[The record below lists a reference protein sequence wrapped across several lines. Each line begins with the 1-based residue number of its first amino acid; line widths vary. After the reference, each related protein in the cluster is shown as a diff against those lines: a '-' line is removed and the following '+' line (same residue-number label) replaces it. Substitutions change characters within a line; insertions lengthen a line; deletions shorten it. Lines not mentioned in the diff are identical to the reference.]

1 MKNHKK
7 LIFFFV
13 LFGVSGNFFPGR
25 AFADF
30 KAGYEAFLKK
40 DYPSALSLL
49 SQSRPPKGHL
59 LVDYYLW
66 ALGRSK
72 IEQGDYEGGRQAL
85 EELLKTEPNSLL
97 ADPAKVQIARS
108 LQAQGQSPKAVEY
121 LSPLISAIQGDSKGE
136 ALFYLALA
144 EADGGKKDSAQS
156 YLKQVYFEYPSS
168 SVASQVPALW
178 QKIAG
183 TPFSEGNSVER
194 MARAD
199 RLFESKNFS
208 KAAEVYASLE
218 SDSDPA
224 RRDLARLRR
233 GESLYSL
240 KRYSEALPLLSPGP
254 SVDAATARAALLDL
268 GMSRLRSGD
277 ESGAVSTFEEVQ
289 QRFPNTPQGEEALY
303 REGMIAYQSGRRAEA
318 LGVFQRLVESY
329 PHGSFR
335 DKAVWAAAWA
345 AFRQSDFSES
355 LKWLKALQDGA
366 TDGATRG
373 KALYWQGRI
382 AERQGNAALAK
393 QAFGQAAKE
402 APFSYYGFMALKKLK
417 GSETLSQTPAVPAEW
432 MPAPMVPAGG
442 GSGAGRATAMLH
454 FKKAEALF
462 DAGLGRLSQAE
473 LEAALAAASEDT
485 SAMASLLEA
494 AKKTR
499 AYFISGLFGQKYWDR
514 FKGAFPSPEAAENF
528 RTHLQYPFAY
538 RHEVEKA
545 GARNGVPAALVVG
558 LMRQESGFMPWITS
572 SANAQGLMQLLP
584 ATAAGRAR
592 ALGLGAGDLF
602 DPDYNIMV
610 GSAELKAM
618 IDRFGGDWTR
628 ALAGYNAG
636 PGRAKQWNGEFG
648 SLPVDEFVEEIPFSE
663 TNLYVKLVLRN
674 YWTYQTLYK

>member
-1 MKNHKK
+1 MKNFAMI
-7 LIFFFV
+7 LIRGTLIAATFLSFTCPA
-13 LFGVSGNFFPGR
+13 L
-25 AFADF
+25 ADF
-30 KAGYEAFLKK
+30 KQGYEAFLKK
-40 DYPSALSLL
+40 DYPGAAGLL
-49 SQSRPPKGHL
+49 AQSRPPKGHL
-59 LVDYYLW
+59 LLDYYLW

-72 IEQGDYEGGRQAL
+72 IELGDYEIGRQAL
-85 EELLKTEPNSLL
+85 DELLKTEPHSLL

-108 LQAQGQSPKAVEY
+108 LQALGQSNKAVEF
-121 LSPLISAIQGDSKGE
+121 LSPLLAGLQGDSKGE

-144 EADGGKKDSAQS
+144 EADGGKKDSAQD
-156 YLKQVYFEYPSS
+156 YLKRVYFEYPSS
-168 SVASQVPALW
+168 SVASQVPAYW

-183 TPFSEGNSVER
+183 IPFPEGSAEER

-199 RLFESKNFS
+199 RLFENKNFS

-218 SDSDPA
+218 SDSEPA
-224 RRDLARLRR
+224 RRELARLRR

-240 KRYSEALPLLSPGP
+240 KRYSDAAALLAPGP
-254 SVDAATARAALLDL
+254 TVDAATARAALLDL

-277 ESGAVSTFEEVQ
+277 ESGAVSTFEELQ
-289 QRFPNTPQGEEALY
+289 RRFPNTSQGEEALY
-303 REGMIAYQSGRRAEA
+303 REGMIAYQAGRRSEA

-345 AFRQSDFSES
+345 AFRQSNFSES

-393 QAFGQAAKE
+393 QSFGQAAKE
-402 APFSYYGFMALKKLK
+402 GPFSYYGFMALKKLR
-417 GSETLSQTPAVPAEW
+417 GSETLSQTPPVPGEW
-432 MPAPMVPAGG
+432 MPAATVPAAG
-442 GSGAGRATAMLH
+442 GSGAGRTAAMLH
-454 FKKAEALF
+454 FKKAEALS

-473 LEAALAAASEDT
+473 IEAALAAASGDT
-485 SAMASLLEA
+485 STAASLLEA

-545 GARNGVPAALVVG
+545 AARNGVPAALVVG
-558 LMRQESGFMPWITS
+558 LMRQESGFMPWISS

-610 GSAELKAM
+610 GSAELKEM

-648 SLPVDEFVEEIPFSE
+648 TLHVDEFIEEIPFSE